1 MLISVALD
9 VRFNSMVSSNSSF
22 PIFGK
27 VVQFLCEADGKS
39 INIFQVTMFVY
50 WFIGGVLMYTSGAF
64 DLFMFS
70 TSTLSRFFV
79 LIIAWHQRNSSFSVR
94 FIDLFWQY
102 SSETDKTLE
111 RLLAM
116 SCHNVS
122 MYAAGRTS
130 PLQPIGICLKAVW
143 CASLYYGGVY
153 VVLSM
158 HHTAHKTPGLTQ
170 VHLSAVVYTSLD
182 TALT

>member
-1 MLISVALD
+1 MCVSALWSL
-9 VRFNSMVSSNSSF
+9 VTPVS
-22 PIFGK
+22 
-27 VVQFLCEADGKS
+27 QFLGKS
-39 INIFQVTMFVY
+39 SSSCLRLMEKASIAFKLQCSYIGSL
-50 WFIGGVLMYTSGAF
+50 GGVLMYTSGAF

-122 MYAAGRTS
+122 MYAASRTS
-130 PLQPIGICLKAVW
+130 PLQPISIRLKAVW

-153 VVLSM
+153 VVLST
-158 HHTAHKTPGLTQ
+158 HHTAHKTPGLKQ